1 MHHMLELQTLST
13 IAQRGY
19 FVQRVTEITVWL
31 NLAPKSSLNTLKR
44 LLLRCQLGGSRTEP
58 PAEPEV
64 NDPERRGDEGT
75 GAAQPGLRG
84 DNETNHGES

>member
-19 FVQRVTEITVWL
+19 FFQRVTEITVWL

-58 PAEPEV
+58 AA
-64 NDPERRGDEGT
+64 NHPERRGDEGT